1 VLSPFSSC
9 KTTPEVVIYALTKW
23 RTHKQMEKKRKLGV
37 ESGVKK
43 PRNKGADK
51 GGLKGGA

>member
-23 RTHKQMEKKRKLGV
+23 RTHKQKEKK
-37 ESGVKK
+37 KK
-43 PRNKGADK
+43 I
-51 GGLKGGA
+51 GGGKWGEEAT